1 MYPIYPGYGG
11 YVECICGHRIYWAI
25 MKQILIFSLST
36 IPRFAAAG
44 ALVCNASAEHFQ
56 DRFPTSTTSKI
67 PGKKK

>member
-1 MYPIYPGYGG
+1 
-11 YVECICGHRIYWAI
+11 